1 MPKSD
6 ARSLITFFGYNST
19 GINVKFKFTLS
30 LVSNPAFVDGF
41 LFPYRQRSLLQKEFA
56 MTMED
61 TELSSTA
68 LGNDPYKRYSL
79 FTLNGE

>member
-30 LVSNPAFVDGF
+30 LVSNPAFVDVF
-41 LFPYRQRSLLQKEFA
+41 FFVPIQ
-56 MTMED
+56 
-61 TELSSTA
+61 TA
-68 LGNDPYKRYSL
+68 LIVAKGVRND
-79 FTLNGE
+79 NGGHRTFKYGFRK